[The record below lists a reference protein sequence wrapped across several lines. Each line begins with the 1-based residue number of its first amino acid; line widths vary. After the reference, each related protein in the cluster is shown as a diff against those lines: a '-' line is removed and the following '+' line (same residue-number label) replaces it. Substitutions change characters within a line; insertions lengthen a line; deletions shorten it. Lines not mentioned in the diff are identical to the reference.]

1 MVVTTYCYISGGEW
15 LLTGEACRV
24 ILCKTKFPSFVIKY
38 FCLKKK
44 KIVYIFMI
52 FGISLNLDKRL
63 KHLFQNT
70 CILVTISCKVLLR
83 YHLAPTSNIELLRT
97 I

>member
-44 KIVYIFMI
+44 KKCLHIYDIWY
-52 FGISLNLDKRL
+52 
-63 KHLFQNT
+63 LF
-70 CILVTISCKVLLR
+70 K
-83 YHLAPTSNIELLRT
+83 P
-97 I
+97 